1 MKSVFINKNEK
12 PTNEDLKK
20 ALGETFDTW
29 SSFVEFTHANDPT
42 SLDEWNF
49 SSEKFGWSFRIKDK
63 KRVLIYLLPRDN
75 FFKVAF
81 VFGQKATDQIMESDV
96 SDDIK
101 TELKAAK
108 VYAEGRGIR
117 IEIRDTTKVED
128 IRKLIRFK
136 IAN

>member
-1 MKSVFINKNEK
+1 MKSVFTDKNEVPDMRK
-12 PTNEDLKK
+12 LKE
-20 ALGETFDTW
+20 ALGETFDIW
-29 SSFVEFTHANDPT
+29 MAFVDFTYENDT
-42 SLDEWNF
+42 NSKEEWNF

-63 KRVLIYLLPRDN
+63 KRVILYLLPREK

-81 VFGQKATDQIMESDV
+81 VFGQKATEQILASDV
-96 SDDIK
+96 SEDIK
-101 TELKAAK
+101 AELNAAK

-117 IEIRDTTKVED
+117 IEIKDRSMIED